1 MIDIFNR
8 TVQDGDVVSF
18 PFVKQGP
25 YYNSRK
31 EVHLSYGVVKGSRIY
46 LLDNDGKLIYKG
58 NNRPESMIL
67 RLSPD
72 ELPQEAI
79 EKIRKIRYLMDAK
92 IKK

>member
-8 TVQDGDVVSF
+8 TVQDGDVVTF

-31 EVHLSYGVVKGSRIY
+31 EVHLSYGIVKGSRIY

-67 RLSPD
+67 LLNPAD
-72 ELPQEAI
+72 LPLQVI
-79 EKIRKIRYLMDAK
+79 EKVDRIRVAMDAK
-92 IKK
+92 LKR

>member
-25 YYNSRK
+25 YRTSQSQ
-31 EVHLSYGVVKGSRIY
+31 VWLSYGIVKGGRIY
-46 LLDNDGKLIYKG
+46 LLDKDGKLIYKG

-67 RLSPD
+67 RLNPD
-72 ELPQEAI
+72 ELPQMDVERI
-79 EKIRKIRYLMDAK
+79 EKIRYLMDAK
-92 IKK
+92 LKK

>member
-25 YYNSRK
+25 YMNSHTT
-31 EVHLSYGVVKGSRIY
+31 VWLSYGIVKGSRIY
-46 LLDNDGKLIYKG
+46 LLDKDGKLIYKG

-67 RLSPD
+67 KLNPD
-72 ELPQEAI
+72 ELPQDAV
-79 EKIRKIRYLMDAK
+79 EKISKIRELLDAK
-92 IKK
+92 FKK